1 METISKK
8 SIRSNF
14 REKLRLDTRILSG
27 QEEKKMLECEI
38 CGKILSNNKTLA
50 QHSAIHEGKKPFK
63 CDICDYSCSRKDSMK
78 KHIATVHEGKTV
90 VV

>member
-14 REKLRLDTRILSG
+14 REKPILDTDILSG

-50 QHSAIHEGKKPFK
+50 QHSAIHEGKKSFK
-63 CDICDYSCSRKDSMK
+63 CDICDNKFSLKSM
-78 KHIATVHEGKTV
+78 
-90 VV
+90 